1 MRKWFFLSLVVA
13 GCGFSGG
20 KDNPPDAGTQDGP
33 VDSSTPPLTARRIPF
48 TIAAGKVTA
57 DLDNFPV
64 FVELRAVDDLMT
76 KLDTNRNLSFRQR
89 SGETLT
95 SLPFEL
101 QAYDPATGTLLAWVR
116 LPKIATAAATS
127 FELLYGRAEVKVAED
142 RNAVW
147 AGEYL
152 SVFHFDAA
160 VGGAN
165 SIVNSANNA
174 QHGTPS
180 GNLNDGDRKTA
191 RLGTGL
197 DFDGGTEVVTF
208 PNPLSGNGPSTF
220 SAWIKQRGTNDND
233 IVLQLGANM
242 DNQARILYSR
252 LDNTAQAVGSNL
264 FNDQNFTGTSIVDST
279 AGWNLVHWVYN
290 NQTGA
295 TYVDGALAI
304 NGTVT
309 YNAAANTAA
318 GGMASIGNAP
328 AGFGAN
334 PGAKAELDEV
344 RISEK
349 PRALPWIAAE
359 YANQS
364 NPSLFLTIGA
374 AEDTQVRL

>member
-20 KDNPPDAGTQDGP
+20 KDTPDAGTQDGP

-64 FVELRAVDDLMT
+64 FVELRDVADLMT
-76 KLDTNRNLSFRQR
+76 KLDTSRNLSFRQR
-89 SGETLT
+89 SGDTLT

-116 LPKIATAAATS
+116 LPKIAAAAGAS

-160 VGGAN
+160 VGGTN

-180 GNLNDGDRKTA
+180 GNLNEGDRKA
-191 RLGTGL
+191 AKLGTGL
-197 DFDGGTEVVTF
+197 DFDGGSEVVTF

-220 SAWIKQRGTNDND
+220 SAWIKQRDTSDND
-233 IVLQLGANM
+233 IVLQLGVNM
-242 DNQARILYSR
+242 QNQARVLYSR
-252 LDNTAQAVGSNL
+252 LDNTAQAVGSTL
-264 FNDQNFTGTSIVDST
+264 SGDQHLTSTSIENST

-290 NQTGA
+290 AQNGA
-295 TYVDGALAI
+295 TYVDGALAA
-304 NGTVT
+304 NGTIM
-309 YNAAANTAA
+309 YNAAAATTA
-318 GGMASIGNAP
+318 GGMASIGNA
-328 AGFGAN
+328 AAEFGAN
-334 PGAKAELDEV
+334 SGAKAELDEV
-344 RISEK
+344 RISAK
-349 PRALPWIAAE
+349 PRPLAWIAAE

-364 NPSLFLTIGA
+364 NPALFLTIGA

>member
-1 MRKWFFLSLVVA
+1 MRKWLFLSFLVA

-20 KDNPPDAGTQDGP
+20 KDTPDAAMPDAP
-33 VDSSTPPLTARRIPF
+33 VDSTTPPLTARRIPF

-64 FVELRAVDDLMT
+64 FIELRNVADLMT
-76 KLDTNRNLSFRQR
+76 KLDASRNLSFRQR
-89 SGETLT
+89 SGQTLT

-116 LPKIATAAATS
+116 LPKIATAADTT

-152 SVFHFDAA
+152 SVFHFDAT
-160 VGGAN
+160 VGATN
-165 SIVNSANNA
+165 SIINSANNA

-180 GNLNDGDRKTA
+180 GNLNDGDRKA
-191 RLGTGL
+191 AKLGTGL
-197 DFDGGTEVVTF
+197 DFDGGNEAITF
-208 PNPLSGNGPSTF
+208 PNPLSGDGPSTF
-220 SAWIKQRGTNDND
+220 SAWIKQRATSDND

-252 LDNTAQAVGSNL
+252 LDNAAQAVGSNL
-264 FNDQNFTGTSIVDST
+264 FNDQNFTGTSIVDSA

-290 NQTGA
+290 AQTGT
-295 TYVDGALAI
+295 TYVDGALAA
-304 NGTVT
+304 NGNTT
-309 YNAAANTAA
+309 YNAAANTTT
-318 GGMASIGNAP
+318 GGMATIGNAP

-344 RISEK
+344 RISAK
-349 PRALPWIAAE
+349 ARPLAWVAAE

-364 NPSLFLTIGA
+364 NPALFLTIGA